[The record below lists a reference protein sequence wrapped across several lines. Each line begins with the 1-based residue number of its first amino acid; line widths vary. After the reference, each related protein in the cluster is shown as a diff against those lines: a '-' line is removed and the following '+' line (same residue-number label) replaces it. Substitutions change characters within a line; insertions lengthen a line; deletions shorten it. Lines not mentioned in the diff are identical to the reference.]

1 MADGAGVE
9 LRPGR
14 QAVADGTRAQQR
26 KARKD
31 SWTRAQEREFLEVLA
46 TTCNVSEAA
55 RVAGVRR
62 AGAYERRQR
71 DARFAAD
78 WDRAIDIGYA
88 EIEAML
94 MREVLFGSES
104 EEIVLD
110 GEGAVKSRKVKRG
123 RDLKLALQLL
133 IRHRD
138 KVAAYRAAAGVQR
151 PDSPD
156 AVARLRRAM
165 DEIARKRAAT
175 GT

>member
-1 MADGAGVE
+1 MDDVAVE
-9 LRPGR
+9 LRAGR

-88 EIEAML
+88 EIEVEAQ
-94 MREVLFGSES
+94 V
-104 EEIVLD
+104 
-110 GEGAVKSRKVKRG
+110 SRPVSVELVNSWLEAGKV
-123 RDLKLALQLL
+123 
-133 IRHRD
+133 
-138 KVAAYRAAAGVQR
+138 
-151 PDSPD
+151 
-156 AVARLRRAM
+156 RLRPIPGHAGR
-165 DEIARKRAAT
+165 
-175 GT
+175 

>member
-1 MADGAGVE
+1 
-9 LRPGR
+9 
-14 QAVADGTRAQQR
+14 
-26 KARKD
+26 
-31 SWTRAQEREFLEVLA
+31 
-46 TTCNVSEAA
+46 
-55 RVAGVRR
+55 
-62 AGAYERRQR
+62 
-71 DARFAAD
+71 
-78 WDRAIDIGYA
+78 
-88 EIEAML
+88 

-110 GEGAVKSRKVKRG
+110 GEGAVKSRKVKRT

-138 KVAAYRAAAGVQR
+138 KVAAYRAGAGAGR

>member
-1 MADGAGVE
+1 
-9 LRPGR
+9 
-14 QAVADGTRAQQR
+14 
-26 KARKD
+26 
-31 SWTRAQEREFLEVLA
+31 
-46 TTCNVSEAA
+46 
-55 RVAGVRR
+55 
-62 AGAYERRQR
+62 
-71 DARFAAD
+71 
-78 WDRAIDIGYA
+78 
-88 EIEAML
+88 
-94 MREVLFGSES
+94 
-104 EEIVLD
+104 IVLD

>member
-123 RDLKLALQLL
+123 RDLKLAL
-133 IRHRD
+133 
-138 KVAAYRAAAGVQR
+138 
-151 PDSPD
+151 
-156 AVARLRRAM
+156 
-165 DEIARKRAAT
+165 
-175 GT
+175 

>member
-1 MADGAGVE
+1 MDDVAVE

-31 SWTRAQEREFLEVLA
+31 SWTRAQEVEFLEVLS

-71 DARFAAD
+71 DARF
-78 WDRAIDIGYA
+78 DIGYA